1 MPLKRC
7 QENNQQGWKW
17 GDEGKCYVGPDAK
30 EKALQ
35 QGRAI
40 GDYELET
47 YNDYPKSASENACK
61 VLRWRDEHGDEVE
74 GMTRVGWTRAN
85 QLCKGENISRDTI
98 SRMASFARHRQ
109 NAEISEEFKGT
120 PWKDKGYVAWLGWG
134 GTSGIEWAQRKLK
147 QIDEMEKIET
157 FSRYIRKDMRISID
171 YDGIITNKAIIDIL
185 NGLKPFS
192 IKELFIITNRMDT
205 GMIRL
210 ANKLDISRNRIIRVK
225 DDTQKYNE
233 IINNRIDYHIDNNN
247 DFLNIIG
254 DRGVE
259 V

>member
-7 QENNQQGWKW
+7 EDNNQKGWKW
-17 GDEGKCYVGPDAK
+17 GDEGKCYTGEDGK
-30 EKALQ
+30 EKAMR

-47 YNDYPKSASENACK
+47 YNDYPKSASNNACRALK
-61 VLRWRDEHGDEVE
+61 WVEKNGWGDCGEAT
-74 GMTRVGWTRAN
+74 GKKRAN
-85 QLCKGENISRDTI
+85 QLCNGENISRDTI
-98 SRMASFARHRQ
+98 ARMASFKRHQ
-109 NAEISEEFKGT
+109 QHKDVPYSEGCGGLM
-120 PWKDKGYVAWLGWG
+120 WDSWG
-134 GTSGIEWAQRKLK
+134 GTSGVEWAQRKLE
-147 QIDEMEKIET
+147 QIDEMEKIEV

-185 NGLKPFS
+185 NSLKPFS

-210 ANKLDISRNRIIRVK
+210 ANKLDIPRNRIIRVK
-225 DDTQKYNE
+225 DDVQKYNE
-233 IINNRIDYHIDNNN
+233 IINNRIDYHVDNNR
-247 DFLNIIG
+247 DFLNLIG

-259 V
+259 I

>member
-7 QENNQQGWKW
+7 QENNQKGWKW
-17 GDEGKCYVGPDAK
+17 GDEGKCYTGEDGK

-47 YNDYPKSASENACK
+47 YNDYPKSASNNACRALK
-61 VLRWRDEHGDEVE
+61 WVEENGWGDCGEDT
-74 GMTRVGWTRAN
+74 GKQRAH

-98 SRMASFARHRQ
+98 ARMASFKRHQ
-109 NAEISEEFKGT
+109 QHKDVPYSEGCGGLM
-120 PWKDKGYVAWLGWG
+120 WDAWG
-134 GTSGIEWAQRKLK
+134 GTSGIEWAQRKLE
-147 QIDEMEKIET
+147 QIDEMEKIEV

-185 NGLKPFS
+185 NSLKPFS

-210 ANKLDISRNRIIRVK
+210 ANKLDIPRNRIIRVK
-225 DDTQKYNE
+225 DDVQKYNE
-233 IINNRIDYHIDNNN
+233 IINNRIDYHVDNNRN
-247 DFLNIIG
+247 FLNIIG

-259 V
+259 I